1 MKINSSIMH
10 NTKFLVLSL
19 LLGVSTTIFAQ
30 LSGGGRVGVNFAN
43 LRGSSVQNNSMMIG
57 YNIGGFVN
65 YGLEDLLSGNIAE
78 IMSIQAELSIQ
89 SKGATLD
96 FPNTDGTLEP
106 LIKSVDQV
114 FTYVQIPLLAKF
126 TFKNEND
133 MKFFGEGGIFMGS
146 LFGLTIDREKSWND
160 DGNAATDPRKYR
172 EEYSGFDFGV
182 TIGGGVAIPFGG
194 RKSPW
199 EAFGNVRFSPG
210 LVNIGESKEKTD
222 EMLIPYLKDVK
233 TTTISL
239 LLGVAY
245 KF

>member
-1 MKINSSIMH
+1 MKLTSFNMKIA
-10 NTKFLVLSL
+10 KFLVLSI
-19 LLGVSTTIFAQ
+19 LLGTSTTMLAQ
-30 LSGGGRVGVNFAN
+30 ITGGGRVGVNFAN

-65 YGLEDLLSGNIAE
+65 YGLEDLLSGDISE
-78 IMSIQAELSIQ
+78 IMSIQAELSVQ
-89 SKGATLD
+89 TKGATLD

-106 LIKSVDQV
+106 PVKSVDQV

-126 TFKNEND
+126 TFKNKND

-146 LFGLTIDREKSWND
+146 LFGLTIDGEKSWDND
-160 DGNAATDPRKYR
+160 GDKGTDSRKYR

-182 TIGGGVAIPFGG
+182 TIGGGAAIPFGG

-199 EAFGNVRFSPG
+199 EAFANVRFSPG
-210 LVNIGESKEKTD
+210 LINIGQAKEKTD
-222 EMLIPYLKDVK
+222 ETLIPYLKDVK

-239 LLGVAY
+239 LVGVAY